1 MSFEAA
7 EQDWQRQAQSAQQQQ
22 QQQDAMDEQERRIAQ
37 NGNRDGPVAAFQGF
51 VSANLVAILGV
62 VLAVADVALVVFVG
76 WGLAA
81 FLAFVGGLG
90 LLWLA
95 YRRSRVS
102 LRETVRQLCEAG
114 RVQEAYQQLEGAEA
128 WCMPQLVQPMKAV
141 RLQLTD
147 ERFPIHVRLA
157 TAEPVLAK
165 MNHIAARALQEDS
178 PHFVQSLMRFAES
191 YHAMGAHHKAL
202 PLFSAVKELLL
213 LLKGSDSREF
223 LLFLQV
229 MERQECPCPPWR
241 SPVHMLTLTGVRG
254 QPAPAPAP
262 APPRASTA
270 ALRRGYAGGAEL
282 RESAGTVPGDE
293 RGGGRSERP
302 APAHRA
308 ARAAS
313 RSARSRSTPSL
324 RCPPVTPVQPSLLS
338 PLPGTDRPTGWPW
351 WVMVD
356 GRSRQRRRHRH
367 RPRGARAGPAAGSPS
382 PWTFS

>member
-202 PLFSAVKELLL
+202 PLFSAVKDLLC

-229 MERQECPCPPWR
+229 MERQECPCPPRR

-262 APPRASTA
+262 APPAHPPQRFAEA
-270 ALRRGYAGGAEL
+270 MQEAQNFEKARELYQEMNAEVGG
-282 RESAGTVPGDE
+282 E
-293 RGGGRSERP
+293 RGPHPHTAQHEPPREALAKRS
-302 APAHRA
+302 
-308 ARAAS
+308 
-313 RSARSRSTPSL
+313 L
-324 RCPPVTPVQPSLLS
+324 PPVPSCHSGAAPLLS
-338 PLPGTDRPTGWPW
+338 PL
-351 WVMVD
+351 
-356 GRSRQRRRHRH
+356 SS
-367 RPRGARAGPAAGSPS
+367 AGH
-382 PWTFS
+382 